1 MPNTGKST
9 LFNRLTGGHAHVANW
24 PGLTV
29 DLLRG
34 RLPADA
40 EGRPFELVDLPG
52 VHDLSG
58 RSEDEAIVQRF
69 LRETPPDLL
78 LVVVNATQVA
88 SQLRLVLQLREA
100 GLPMVLALNM
110 SDEARRFGVRIDP
123 DGLAEALALPVL
135 PVSARRH
142 EGMATLL
149 STIHQVCRPS
159 QGEGIPGPT
168 EGEVDGRGTDPLG
181 PIPLGADDHLEALRL
196 ELVERFMAQPEQV
209 LRPHSRRLDRLLLH
223 PLVGPLLFLAIVLVM
238 FQTIYALGT
247 PLQELMG
254 GLFDGLRDQLLVPLL
269 QSLRTP
275 QVLRDFLVDG
285 VWLGVSTVMSFLP
298 IIFLFYLILAIV
310 EDSGYLPRAA
320 FLMDGF
326 MHWLGLDGRT
336 FVLQVMGFGCN
347 VPAIM
352 GTRVIRD
359 RGMRLLAMTVI
370 PFALCQARLTVFVFL
385 AAVFFPKPWWA
396 PGLVVFSF
404 YLMSFAAAIITGLIF
419 KRAYPN
425 RVAFV
430 LELPPYRKPSLHTML
445 RRAWREMN
453 NFMVTTRGFIVAGAA
468 LVWLLTN
475 LPPQAVVGAGP
486 TFASRIGSFFDP
498 LLAPIGMT
506 PDLTVALFF
515 GFIAKEILLG
525 AMAVIHHTSEA
536 GLGSAMQAS
545 ITPLQAPQL
554 HDLHAP
560 LHTLPL
566 HGGGADQG
574 GEESDVCPA
583 LGALVA
589 EPGLDRGAAGVSG
602 RPTLWT
608 GRGLRPPAPEVRPA
622 PWPSGKRILRPASIP
637 GSLCPTHSDFGG
649 LVAAEHE
656 LQRSMG
662 QVQNPPRPAPPHHL
676 HHDAGTDPEGPEALP
691 QHVVAG

>member
-1 MPNTGKST
+1 VLCHGNPTAAQTPAGTAVVALVGMPNTGKST
-9 LFNRLTGGHAHVANW
+9 LFNRLTGGHAHIANW

-34 RLPADA
+34 RLPADS

-69 LRETPPDLL
+69 LRDTPPELL
-78 LVVVNATQVA
+78 LLVVNATQVA

-100 GLPMVLALNM
+100 GLPMVMALNM
-110 SDEARRFGVRIDP
+110 SDEARRFGVRIDHG
-123 DGLAEALALPVL
+123 GLAQALALPVL
-135 PVSARRH
+135 PVSARRN
-142 EGMATLL
+142 EGMDRLL
-149 STIHQVCRPS
+149 SAIHQGCIRHADREPAA
-159 QGEGIPGPT
+159 
-168 EGEVDGRGTDPLG
+168 DGHGTAPLG
-181 PIPLGADDHLEALRL
+181 PIPFGADDHQLEALRL
-196 ELVERFMAQPEQV
+196 ELVERFVAQPEQV

-269 QSLRTP
+269 QALRTP
-275 QVLRDFLVDG
+275 TVLRDFLVDG

-326 MHWLGLDGRT
+326 MHWLGLDGRA

-359 RGMRLLAMTVI
+359 RGMRLLAMMVI
-370 PFALCQARLTVFVFL
+370 PFALCQARLTVFVFM

-396 PGLVVFSF
+396 PGLVVFGF
-404 YLMSFAAAIITGLIF
+404 YLMSFAAAIITGLLF

-425 RVAFV
+425 REAFV

-545 ITPLQAPQL
+545 ITPLQAL
-554 HDLHAP
+554 SFMTF
-560 LHTLPL
+560 TLLYTPCL
-566 HGGGADQG
+566 STVAVQIKEAKSRMFALRSVVWSMSLAWIAALLVFQG
-574 GEESDVCPA
+574 GR
-583 LGALVA
+583 LFGM
-589 EPGLDRGAAGVSG
+589 AGG
-602 RPTLWT
+602 
-608 GRGLRPPAPEVRPA
+608 
-622 PWPSGKRILRPASIP
+622 
-637 GSLCPTHSDFGG
+637 
-649 LVAAEHE
+649 
-656 LQRSMG
+656 
-662 QVQNPPRPAPPHHL
+662 
-676 HHDAGTDPEGPEALP
+676 
-691 QHVVAG
+691 